1 MEPYKYIL
9 NHLSFKVLLLTKWR
23 YYYHENVKINKK
35 GLKMQLNYGVENVN
49 MNRYVVLTF
58 YNYY

>member
-9 NHLSFKVLLLTKWR
+9 NHLSFKVLLLTKWRWR

-49 MNRYVVLTF
+49 MNRYVVC
-58 YNYY
+58 